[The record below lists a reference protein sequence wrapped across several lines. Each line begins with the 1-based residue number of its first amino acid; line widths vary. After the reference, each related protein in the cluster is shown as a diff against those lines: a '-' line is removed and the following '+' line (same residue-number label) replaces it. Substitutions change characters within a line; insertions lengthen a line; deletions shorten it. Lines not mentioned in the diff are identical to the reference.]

1 MAFKG
6 SVFIDAP
13 VETVFAIT
21 TDFNQA
27 PMIME
32 NVIRTEMLTDGPMQV
47 GTQVK
52 EVRKMGGK
60 EAETVLIVSE
70 FVPNEKYAVTSENSG
85 IRVEY
90 KYEFTAKETGTAVDF
105 NGIIHTTGL
114 KSKLLKP
121 LVEMILKKEDKDHL
135 IRLKQYIEQQKN
147 S

>member
-1 MAFKG
+1 MAFKD

-21 TDFNQA
+21 TDFNHA

-32 NVIRTEMLTDGPMQV
+32 NVIKTEILTEGPIQV
-47 GTQVK
+47 GTRVK
-52 EVRKMGGK
+52 EVRKMRGK
-60 EAETVLIVSE
+60 EAETVLTVSE
-70 FVPNEKYAVTSENSG
+70 FIPNEKYAVRSENSG
-85 IRVEY
+85 ITVEY
-90 KYEFTAKETGTAVDF
+90 HYQFVAKEKGTAVDF

-114 KSKLLKP
+114 KKALIKP
-121 LVEMILKKEDKDHL
+121 LVEMILKKEDKGHL